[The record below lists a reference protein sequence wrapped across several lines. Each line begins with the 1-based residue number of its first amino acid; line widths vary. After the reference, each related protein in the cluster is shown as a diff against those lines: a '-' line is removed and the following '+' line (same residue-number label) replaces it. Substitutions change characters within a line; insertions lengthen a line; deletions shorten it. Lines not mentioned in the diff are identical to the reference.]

1 MILNCINLT
10 NVNFPNDSML
20 KIIKDSA
27 FENLNLKSIKI
38 PKNVSIIEDNAFI
51 DCIDLDSVE
60 FDNESELHSIGCYS
74 FCNTSISTILIPYKV
89 EEIKMCAFA
98 KCENL
103 KKVSN
108 SIKVYKC

>member
-1 MILNCINLT
+1 
-10 NVNFPNDSML
+10 ML